1 MPNHPLEPLLRPRS
15 IAVLGASPRASSLG
29 QTVVRNLIDAAYSGA
44 VYPIHPTAREV
55 DGIMC
60 YDGLRALP
68 TVPECAVVCL
78 GADKVVDALHEA
90 AALGVRAA
98 VVLASGFAETDA
110 DGKARQHAVESLCAR
125 TGMMICGPNCLGL
138 VNVAAGIPLYS
149 ASLGSD
155 LRRGT
160 LAVISHSG
168 SCCISLSGVE
178 RLSLSY
184 LISAGNGAVIDMAHY
199 LDYLADDAST
209 RAVALF
215 VETIRDPRR
224 FARAAA
230 KMHAAGKPIIAL
242 KVGRSE
248 KGAAAAASHTG
259 SLAGANAVYQ
269 DFFRRIGVI
278 AVGDF
283 DELVESCVLMQS
295 TKNLPRGRGVA
306 VLNVSGGEIA
316 LTCDL
321 ADEAGIELPAL
332 AEETITRLRNVL
344 PAFATPRNPL
354 DATGAAVFDMAMYR
368 ACIEALA
375 GDPAVAIVGVSQDCP
390 AGTGTAQA
398 ETYRVIASTTAS
410 AACAIGKPLF
420 FYSNL
425 ASGLHPRVVEPLY
438 AAGVPALQGARVT
451 LLAVR
456 RLIDY
461 ASFSPRDSADFA
473 DYADRLTGNGA
484 VPVAKWQH
492 RFQRGDPL
500 TEREAKVFLAEHGFP
515 VTRERLARDAHEA
528 VMAAREIGYPVAL
541 KIESIDVLHK
551 TEAGGVRLN
560 VQSEPELRHAFEGLV
575 GSVQRFAPN
584 ARIAGVLVQEMV
596 SGGVEVLAGVS
607 RQAPFGPAIVVGSG
621 GVLVE
626 LVRDSALA
634 LVPVDETRARA
645 LITSTRLATLLAGFR
660 GAPPADIE
668 ALVRLIVQL
677 SDLAMTYH
685 AAIDSL
691 DLNPVAVLPRGQ
703 GVRVLDALL
712 VPRTASLH
720 Q

>member
-1 MPNHPLEPLLRPRS
+1 MPNHPLEPLLHPRS

-55 DGIMC
+55 DGIAC

-78 GADKVVDALHEA
+78 GADKVVDALQEA
-90 AALGVRAA
+90 AALGVRGA

-110 DGKARQHAVESLCAR
+110 DGKARQHALESLCAR
-125 TGMMICGPNCLGL
+125 TGMVICGPNCLGL

-184 LISAGNGAVIDMAHY
+184 LISAGNGAVVDMADY

-209 RAVALF
+209 RAAALF
-215 VETIRDPRR
+215 VETIRNPRR

-295 TKNLPRGRGVA
+295 TRRLPRGRGVA

-332 AEETITRLRNVL
+332 SEETITRLRNVL

-354 DATGAAVFDMAMYR
+354 DATGTAVFDMAMYR

-398 ETYRVIASTTAS
+398 ETYRVIASTTAT
-410 AACAIGKPLF
+410 AACAIEKPLF

-438 AAGVPALQGARVT
+438 AAGVPALQGARAT

-461 ASFSPRDSADFA
+461 AHFKPEDAADLA
-473 DYADRLTGNGA
+473 DESVGRRTL
-484 VPVAKWQH
+484 PIAKWQQ
-492 RFQRGDPL
+492 RFERGTTL

-515 VTRERLARDAHEA
+515 VTRERLARDADEA
-528 VMAAREIGYPVAL
+528 VVAAREIGYPVAL
-541 KIESIDVLHK
+541 KIESVDVLHK

-560 VQSEPELRHAFEGLV
+560 VQSEPELLHAFEGLV

-596 SGGVEVLAGVS
+596 NGGVEVLAGVS
-607 RQAPFGPAIVVGSG
+607 RQAPFAPAIVVGSG

-645 LITSTRLATLLAGFR
+645 LITSTRLATLLEGFR

-677 SDLAMTYH
+677 SDLAMTYQ

-712 VPRTASLH
+712 VPRTAFLR